1 MMKHFQDL
9 QLSILVP
16 LVLEYF
22 LDSDG
27 LACLRDCSFEHHS
40 EGTVADDLLCV
51 ISETLLKSNKI
62 KN

>member
-16 LVLEYF
+16 FVLEYF
-22 LDSDG
+22 FDGDSLTRLCDRS
-27 LACLRDCSFEHHS
+27 LEHHS
-40 EGTVADDLLCV
+40 KGAVADDLLCV
-51 ISETLLKSNKI
+51 IGETLLKSDKI